1 MEIKKLVPDLE
12 KNVKFI
18 MLDYEHAAGAS
29 INEHFPLASI
39 HGCWFH
45 YNQVQYALL
54 TKNKYI

>member
-1 MEIKKLVPDLE
+1 
-12 KNVKFI
+12 

-29 INEHFPLASI
+29 INEHFSLASI
-39 HGCWFH
+39 HGYWFH